1 MPRKKSEKEHP
12 SIEDLPEPLRKCFVK
27 LLAKYNLSIKE
38 GFKKLAT
45 LSDVN
50 SRIFDEKVKKEAERR
65 YKARFLSQLN
75 KARATIQKK
84 ADKEI
89 MENFDYAFN
98 EGFECAKND
107 FRIHY
112 FCPFCGEAIYLT
124 PGSEAHQSMIT
135 YMREHGWGHQA
146 CHKKQRGL

>member
-1 MPRKKSEKEHP
+1 MPRKKAEKEHP

-27 LLAKYNLSIKE
+27 LLAKYNLSVKE
-38 GFKKLAT
+38 GYEKLAT
-45 LSDVN
+45 LANSN

-65 YKARFLSQLN
+65 YKSRLMSQIN
-75 KARATIQKK
+75 IARATIQKK
-84 ADKEI
+84 ADQEI
-89 MENFDYAFN
+89 MESYEYMFN

-112 FCPFCGEAIYLT
+112 FCCHCGKPIYLT

-146 CHKKQRGL
+146 CHNKQRGF